1 MTAEKYILGS
11 HNYISQDLL
20 TINNKTQCHKN
31 WKLPE
36 VNFKLCIVNHVWHMQ
51 WCFDPRKEWKVRTLS
66 MRYNIKFFLLD
77 TFLFLTEWPHALLI
91 YWITWSIS
99 RLCAWNNQHVNYQK
113 ENQHVLY
120 LNKFVVI
127 TIKETRL
134 VVSKRKKE
142 KLNGRY
148 F

>member
-1 MTAEKYILGS
+1 M
-11 HNYISQDLL
+11 L
-20 TINNKTQCHKN
+20 TTK
-31 WKLPE
+31 
-36 VNFKLCIVNHVWHMQ
+36 
-51 WCFDPRKEWKVRTLS
+51 
-66 MRYNIKFFLLD
+66 
-77 TFLFLTEWPHALLI
+77 
-91 YWITWSIS
+91 
-99 RLCAWNNQHVNYQK
+99 K

-127 TIKETRL
+127 IIKETRL